1 MKEQIILYNGPN
13 SPFGRKTKITSL
25 VQEISLEEKI
35 INVYESDF
43 LDKHNPL
50 RKIPTLVIND
60 LTIIDSDNI
69 CLHLD
74 SISKKE
80 TKESSYL
87 AIINDLSE
95 DIGISTEETKS
106 LVDVALS
113 STDPRNV
120 NYEQLK
126 QEITTFLFINIFF
139 LICKL

>member
-1 MKEQIILYNGPN
+1 MK
-13 SPFGRKTKITSL
+13 
-25 VQEISLEEKI
+25 
-35 INVYESDF
+35 
-43 LDKHNPL
+43 
-50 RKIPTLVIND
+50 
-60 LTIIDSDNI
+60 
-69 CLHLD
+69 
-74 SISKKE
+74 KKE

-87 AIINDLSE
+87 AIINDLSV

-106 LVDVALS
+106 LVDVALP

>member
-1 MKEQIILYNGPN
+1 MK
-13 SPFGRKTKITSL
+13 
-25 VQEISLEEKI
+25 
-35 INVYESDF
+35 
-43 LDKHNPL
+43 
-50 RKIPTLVIND
+50 
-60 LTIIDSDNI
+60 
-69 CLHLD
+69 
-74 SISKKE
+74 KKE
-80 TKESSYL
+80 KKEFLYL
-87 AIINDLSE
+87 AIINNLSE